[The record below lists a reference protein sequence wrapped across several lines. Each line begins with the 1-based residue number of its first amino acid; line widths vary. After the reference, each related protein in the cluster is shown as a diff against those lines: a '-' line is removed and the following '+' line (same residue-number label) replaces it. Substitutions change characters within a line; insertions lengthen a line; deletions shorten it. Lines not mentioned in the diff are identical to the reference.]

1 MKIGAFAK
9 KNRVGIDTIRHYMDL
24 ELIIPQKPAKQ
35 YEFDLQCQKDFDEIV
50 SLKSLGFTLSEIKNI
65 FIVKHL
71 GKMTSFLQEDR
82 YKSLFKEKYESTTA
96 EIEKLSRVRSGL
108 KEELRRLDAKS
119 EDRQCR
125 MGVGLSCLQHLRCG
139 LCGSPLVLK
148 EAAIEDDM
156 ILSGTLKCPCG
167 AEYPV
172 RDGILFAGAVRDGA
186 DQPPDILS
194 YIQHTDTAYL
204 NRIYKTLEWD
214 VQNID
219 FKSLS
224 GKLVLELG
232 SGSGFFL
239 RRIYN
244 ELPED
249 TVYIAVDHDPG
260 KLRFLKE
267 ALEKSGGRRNILF
280 LCCDF
285 AQMPLS
291 PRSIDVICDYS
302 GTSNYSFDHGE
313 FLLES
318 IERYYKLDAALL
330 GSYIIF
336 KNFSQN
342 SMVPMDC
349 RPNFRLDAVK
359 KQIEKLG
366 FSKQAEY
373 TSDVV
378 TKGGI
383 YEDYFRDDEKILTYS
398 FVGKRS
404 G

>member
-9 KNRVGIDTIRHYMDL
+9 RNQVGIDTIRHYMDL
-24 ELIIPQKPAKQ
+24 ELLIPQKPAKQ

-71 GKMTSFLQEDR
+71 GKMTSFRQEDR
-82 YKSLFKEKYESTTA
+82 YKNLFKEKYESTTA
-96 EIEKLSRVRSGL
+96 EIEKLNREKSGL
-108 KEELRRLDAKS
+108 EEELRRLDVKN
-119 EDRQCR
+119 EDRQCKT
-125 MGVGLSCLQHLRCG
+125 GVGLSCLQYLRCG
-139 LCGSPLVLK
+139 GCGDPLVLK
-148 EAAIEDDM
+148 EAAVEDDM
-156 ILSGTLKCPCG
+156 ILSGKLKCKCG

-172 RDGILFAGAVRDGA
+172 RDGILFAGAVRDGEE
-186 DQPPDILS
+186 QLPDILS
-194 YIQHTDTAYL
+194 YIQNTDAAYL

-214 VQNID
+214 VQNMD
-219 FKSLS
+219 FSSLS

-249 TVYIAVDHDPG
+249 TVYIAVDHDPAR
-260 KLRFLKE
+260 LRFLKD
-267 ALEKSGGRRNILF
+267 ALEKSGVRKNILF

-285 AQMPLS
+285 TRMPLP

-302 GTSNYSFDHGE
+302 GTSNYSFDHGD

-318 IERYYKLDAALL
+318 IERYFKPDAALL

-342 SMVPMDC
+342 STIPMDR

-359 KQIEKLG
+359 KRIEKLG
-366 FSKQAEY
+366 FSKRAEY
-373 TSDVV
+373 ASDVV

-383 YEDYFRDDEKILTYS
+383 YEDYFRDDEKVMTYS

>member
-1 MKIGAFAK
+1 
-9 KNRVGIDTIRHYMDL
+9 
-24 ELIIPQKPAKQ
+24 
-35 YEFDLQCQKDFDEIV
+35 
-50 SLKSLGFTLSEIKNI
+50 
-65 FIVKHL
+65 
-71 GKMTSFLQEDR
+71 
-82 YKSLFKEKYESTTA
+82 
-96 EIEKLSRVRSGL
+96 
-108 KEELRRLDAKS
+108 
-119 EDRQCR
+119 
-125 MGVGLSCLQHLRCG
+125 
-139 LCGSPLVLK
+139 
-148 EAAIEDDM
+148 M